1 MPSGYPVTVYRETQD
16 GSGYRKIQ
24 EYGEEKGVSLGILW
38 KKTRVYEVVWGHEE
52 AVKRSTAREGDRE
65 GLCRGA
71 QERVSVG
78 SEGGHSVA
86 SSKSR
91 PSTCV
96 VGSVGSVEG
105 NEVEEQRKAAWAWKR
120 REEASEGAREKTGD
134 GLLKEHMYGKDFNSM
149 WEVLCL
155 LEGRPNSEEEL
166 QKIRQGVPTRV
177 ESRHNLGAMEES
189 LPSGA
194 VSWQRY
200 IKRTRQGR
208 RMGGPLE
215 VEARTAEGGYNV
227 AVYRESGERY
237 RKWVEYGDGTPLDAG
252 FLCTKGQA
260 YTILWGVRSTRSDTA
275 EVAAAVQGGLDNAQ
289 DREEWPEEMP
299 DRARHRSYQ
308 GMASASIGHS
318 ARLTRLAGSQWGT
331 RCAKHSRKGI
341 WRGPQSRGGHGES
354 CGTQECGRGSG
365 YLDEVRRGEIWGG
378 ACEFGR
384 WA

>member
-1 MPSGYPVTVYRETQD
+1 M
-16 GSGYRKIQ
+16 
-24 EYGEEKGVSLGILW
+24 
-38 KKTRVYEVVWGHEE
+38 
-52 AVKRSTAREGDRE
+52 
-65 GLCRGA
+65 
-71 QERVSVG
+71 
-78 SEGGHSVA
+78 A

-134 GLLKEHMYGKDFNSM
+134 GLLKEHMYGNDFNSM

-177 ESRHNLGAMEES
+177 ESRHNLGAMEEC
-189 LPSGA
+189 LPREA

-208 RMGGPLE
+208 RMGGPPE

-252 FLCTKGQA
+252 FLCTKRQA
-260 YTILWGVRSTRSDTA
+260 YAILWGVRSPRSDAA

-289 DREEWPEEMP
+289 DRQEWPEEMP

-308 GMASASIGHS
+308 GMASASIGHL
-318 ARLTRLAGSQWGT
+318 ARLTGLAGNQWRT

-341 WRGPQSRGGHGES
+341 WRGPQSRGGHRGS
-354 CGTQECGRGSG
+354 CGIRSADVGAVPGRSAQGGDMGRGMRIWEVGVKQGMQNSHVSRVGTQGGQSPRQRRCCRAEDEGDTMNCCG
-365 YLDEVRRGEIWGG
+365 YQKQRQWQRQRKET
-378 ACEFGR
+378 
-384 WA
+384 